1 MNHLDASSAIPT
13 AIQPILTRIARI
25 PIYNTLEMRV
35 GEVGPGR
42 FEVTIPRRQNYDG
55 IFESLHGG
63 ILMTLADST
72 AAFAILTLTG
82 PDQRMTTTDMNIR
95 FLAPCLSDA
104 TARAR
109 VIKFGRTL
117 CPCAVDVVDAEEN
130 LVAVAQV
137 TYMVLGNRSPDG
149 A

>member
-1 MNHLDASSAIPT
+1 MLPT
-13 AIQPILTRIARI
+13 AIQPILARIERI

-137 TYMVLGNRSPDG
+137 TYMLLGNRPPAG
-149 A
+149 HNGG

>member
-1 MNHLDASSAIPT
+1 MLPT

-95 FLAPCLSDA
+95 FLAPCLTDA

-117 CPCAVDVVDAEEN
+117 CPCAVDLVDAEEN
-130 LVAVAQV
+130 PVAVAQV
-137 TYMVLGNRSPDG
+137 TYMLLGNCPSAGHNGD
-149 A
+149 